1 MTSSSFI
8 VAAGGWRLCST
19 ACSLSATAWP
29 FWRGFTGALCVEW
42 AMDNVSIQRSAANLL
57 ARAGRLYDA
66 PDSSLRAAATAM
78 PWPGFAA
85 GADWMSLALAI
96 IRYQSPAPHTGHN
109 FELLG
114 FIKYGLS
121 SGVAILWVWICMLLE
136 WPFLGW
142 LAVVIFYVVEAQM
155 VFLFPLAL
163 DGSIR

>member
-1 MTSSSFI
+1 
-8 VAAGGWRLCST
+8 
-19 ACSLSATAWP
+19 
-29 FWRGFTGALCVEW
+29 
-42 AMDNVSIQRSAANLL
+42 MDNVSIQRSAANLL

-136 WPFLGW
+136 
-142 LAVVIFYVVEAQM
+142 
-155 VFLFPLAL
+155 
-163 DGSIR
+163 